1 LCGGDEGMYKI
12 IYNYKDD
19 YTVDWNEATII
30 VGSYKECIELIKS
43 WRDSDVQILSVE
55 KFK

>member
-1 LCGGDEGMYKI
+1 LYGGDEGMYKI

-19 YTVDWNEATII
+19 YTVDWNEATVI
-30 VGSYKECIELIKS
+30 VGSYKECIELIQS

>member
-1 LCGGDEGMYKI
+1 MYKI

>member
-1 LCGGDEGMYKI
+1 LCGGDEYMYKI

-19 YTVDWNEATII
+19 YTVDWNEATVI
-30 VGSYKECIELIKS
+30 VGSYKECIELINS